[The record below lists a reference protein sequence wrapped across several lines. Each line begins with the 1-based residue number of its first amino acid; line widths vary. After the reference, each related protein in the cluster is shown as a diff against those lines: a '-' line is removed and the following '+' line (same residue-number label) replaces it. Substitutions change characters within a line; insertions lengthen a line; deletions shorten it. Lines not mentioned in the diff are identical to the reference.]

1 VDDSPADEL
10 LARLAPIGE
19 VRAKR
24 MFGAFG
30 LYCDEHFFG
39 LIDAGIVYFQV
50 DEASVEAYRAAGAAR
65 FQPFPG
71 RGKDSL
77 GYFEVPLEVLER
89 DAELREW
96 AARAVT
102 AARGKTA
109 APKRARGPGTKA
121 AKKAA
126 RKSTPSPAV
135 GKLPNLGPKSAA
147 WLRAAGIATRADL
160 ARLGSVDA
168 YRRVL
173 ATGVPPSL
181 NLLYA
186 LEGALLD
193 LRWDRLSP
201 AVKENLRARL
211 KALDS

>member
-1 VDDSPADEL
+1 MDDSPADEL

-19 VRAKR
+19 LRAKR

-30 LYCDEHFFG
+30 LYCDELFFG

-50 DEASVEAYRAAGAAR
+50 DEASVELYRAAGAAR

-77 GYFEVPLEVLER
+77 GYYEVPLEVLER
-89 DAELREW
+89 DAELRVW
-96 AARAVT
+96 AARAVA
-102 AARGKTA
+102 AARGKA
-109 APKRARGPGTKA
+109 AVRGRARKATKKA
-121 AKKAA
+121 AKK
-126 RKSTPSPAV
+126 SVPSPPV
-135 GKLPNLGPKSAA
+135 GQLPNLGPKSAA

-160 ARLGSVDA
+160 ERLGSVEA

-173 ATGVPPSL
+173 AQGVPPSL

-211 KALDS
+211 KARES

>member
-1 VDDSPADEL
+1 MDDSPADEL

-19 VRAKR
+19 LRAKR

-71 RGKDSL
+71 RGKDPL
-77 GYFEVPLEVLER
+77 GYYEVPLEVLER
-89 DAELREW
+89 DAELRLW
-96 AARAVT
+96 AARAVV
-102 AARGKTA
+102 AARGKA
-109 APKRARGPGTKA
+109 AARGRARPARVTEKA
-121 AKKAA
+121 AKKSAA
-126 RKSTPSPAV
+126 SPAV

-160 ARLGSVDA
+160 ARLGSVEA

-173 ATGVPPSL
+173 AQGVPPSL

-201 AVKENLRARL
+201 AVKENLRVRL
-211 KALDS
+211 KARES